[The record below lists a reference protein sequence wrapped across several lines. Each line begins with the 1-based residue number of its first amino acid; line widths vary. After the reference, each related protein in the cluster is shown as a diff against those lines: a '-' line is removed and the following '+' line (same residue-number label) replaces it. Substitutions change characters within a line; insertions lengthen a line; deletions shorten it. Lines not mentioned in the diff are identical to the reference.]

1 MPPKDPL
8 NKMNST
14 SYPQLAEITRH
25 PWVTA
30 GGRGELEQELPMM
43 EVVQTRV
50 LPSAEAIDPDVLQA
64 ICSLGCFKQREKL
77 IQELLSPQ

>member
-1 MPPKDPL
+1 M
-8 NKMNST
+8 S
-14 SYPQLAEITRH
+14 SFQLAEITRH

-50 LPSAEAIDPDVLQA
+50 LPSAEAIDPDVLQV
-64 ICSLGCFKQREKL
+64 SLRERTINIKSQRSIGL
-77 IQELLSPQ
+77 QYH